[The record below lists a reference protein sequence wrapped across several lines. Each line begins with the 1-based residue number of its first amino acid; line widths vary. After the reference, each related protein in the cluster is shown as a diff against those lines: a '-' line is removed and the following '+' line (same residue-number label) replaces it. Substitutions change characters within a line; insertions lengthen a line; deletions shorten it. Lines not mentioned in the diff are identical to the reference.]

1 MAERDRVS
9 TAVAPAPTFG
19 STLGADYTQE
29 RSSDEIRQHIAA
41 TRESITETVDELSSR
56 VQQTFDWKT
65 YVADY
70 PLAATGIAAGVGLL
84 VGFMVIKSRPSPGER
99 IHDALADL
107 IEDAAERI
115 QTQFDDFGV
124 RRPGLGRTLKATA
137 IATLMQ
143 AGGEFARQKFLGN
156 DHGQERETEADT
168 YLGEMDEVDA
178 NYHTDPRHP
187 FRY

>member
-19 STLGADYTQE
+19 STLGTDYTQE

-65 YVADY
+65 YVTDY

-84 VGFMVIKSRPSPGER
+84 VGYALIKSRPSPGER

-115 QTQFDDFGV
+115 QTQFDGFGA

-143 AGGEFARQKFLGN
+143 AGGEFARNRLLGK
-156 DHGQERETEADT
+156 DRWEEQAREESE
-168 YLGEMDEVDA
+168 YLDGMDEMDA
-178 NYHTDPRHP
+178 PYHTNPRRP
-187 FRY
+187 LRY